1 MTVGRAA
8 GTELV
13 PRGRFVEAQLTG
25 CGREGGC
32 RQAGWAT
39 VAGLKDSS
47 HFDPGIPGGGEGD
60 PLRDRGADLQ
70 NYPVLFSFAQG
81 ETKAERTCDLLGVV
95 QQVESTAEAVTLTPE
110 SKPQS

>member
-1 MTVGRAA
+1 MAVGKPAGPPWRALRTA
-8 GTELV
+8 
-13 PRGRFVEAQLTG
+13 LTLTQG
-25 CGREGGC
+25 FLGVG
-32 RQAGWAT
+32 
-39 VAGLKDSS
+39 
-47 HFDPGIPGGGEGD
+47 PP
-60 PLRDRGADLQ
+60 RDRGADLQ